1 MKIAMVASEAA
12 PFVKTGGLGD
22 VMQALPA
29 AEQPE
34 ELQKLM
40 KRGTTRHLREL
51 YGEMEEASAELC
63 FRCRK
68 NRRNR
73 ELFADPIREICYVT
87 DVFLSGCED
96 AKTISDQNRINAFES
111 FYTDQL
117 KHRAALLK
125 RIAGENSEPFLDLN
139 ADYDLAT
146 VEKMEMEARR
156 NRLKNQREEQKRKKA
171 EKAAAKAAQKQEK
184 Q

>member
-1 MKIAMVASEAA
+1 MQWVIRIGYAVMIFAIIMCFIFSKRGEKEMRHMIDRFAQAFCKLSNYVLPGGRA
-12 PFVKTGGLGD
+12 PKAVLVTRKKEG

-29 AEQPE
+29 TEQPE

-117 KHRAALLK
+117 
-125 RIAGENSEPFLDLN
+125 
-139 ADYDLAT
+139 
-146 VEKMEMEARR
+146 
-156 NRLKNQREEQKRKKA
+156 
-171 EKAAAKAAQKQEK
+171 
-184 Q
+184 